1 MKKLLLTLVFSVCI
15 LTSCINTQLQPSVEE
30 TYPTKITT
38 PLNTESEFPVL
49 TESDVTSQTEP
60 GTEIANSIQQYI
72 ASKIESMTLE
82 EKVGQLFLVRSPLT
96 EISET
101 AEKYK
106 FGGYVYFADNFK
118 MLNHDEVA
126 DEIAG
131 CQAVSDIPM
140 LFAVDEEGGTVNRIS
155 RFSQFRAVPFLSP
168 RNLYENGGFDL
179 IKSDTAEKSEL
190 LLGLGINVNLA
201 PVCDISINKNDFIY
215 ARSVGLDAE
224 GTSEYIRIV
233 VDVMNEYNIGS
244 SLKHFPGYGSNA
256 DTHFDVVYDNR
267 PYETFENSDF
277 LPFIAGIEAGAG
289 SVMVSHNIMTCVD
302 NVYPSS
308 LSIEVHNILRNV
320 LNFDGVIITD
330 DLAMDGI
337 REYTDG
343 TEAAVRAV
351 EAGNDMLCCSDYK
364 TQYIAVLQA
373 IHDGRIT
380 EGRIEESVARVL
392 RWKIDLKLIDI
403 N

>member
-1 MKKLLLTLVFSVCI
+1 MKKLVLTLVFSICM
-15 LTSCINTQLQPSVEE
+15 LTSCISTQLHPPEAE
-30 TYPTKITT
+30 TYPTKITA
-38 PLNTESEFPVL
+38 PLNTESELPIL
-49 TESDVTSQTEP
+49 TEPDIISQTEP
-60 GTEIANSIQQYI
+60 ETEITDSAEQYI
-72 ASKIESMTLE
+72 TSKIASMTLE

-96 EISET
+96 EIAET
-101 AEKYK
+101 ALRYK

-118 MLNHDEVA
+118 MLSCDEVA

-140 LFAVDEEGGTVNRIS
+140 LFAVDEEGGTVNRVS
-155 RFSQFRAVPFLSP
+155 RFMQFRTTPFLSP
-168 RNLYENGGFDL
+168 RSLYEKGGFDL

-201 PVCDISINKNDFIY
+201 PVCDISTDVNDFIY
-215 ARSVGLDAE
+215 ARSVGLDTA

-244 SLKHFPGYGSNA
+244 SLKHFPGYGNNA
-256 DTHFDVVYDNR
+256 DTHINVVYDNR
-267 PYETFENSDF
+267 EYETFVKNDF

-302 NVYPSS
+302 SIYPSS

-351 EAGNDMLCCSDYK
+351 EAGNDMLCCSDYE
-364 TQYIAVLQA
+364 TQYTAVLQA

-380 EGRIEESVARVL
+380 EKRIEESVQRIL